1 MSQEKQVCDS
11 NFHGEHSKSLPIG
24 TKGLPICRSSR
35 GSFSL
40 MKEEVSLPCAVVRQ
54 SAIENNIEWMQTF
67 ANKNNVKLCPHGKT
81 TMTPDLFKQQLD
93 NGAWGITVA
102 SAVQAEIAVLAGAKQ
117 IIIANQVVGK
127 VNMQIVANLIKDH
140 GVAIYS
146 CVDSVANVEAWDR
159 VLTHSGITVPLFI
172 ELGVEGGRCGCRTS
186 NDVYELAQA
195 IQQTPHTDFK
205 GIELYEGVISGDNAE
220 QDIREFLKFA
230 ISLLKELKQEYQ
242 LEDAIISGAGSAWYD
257 IVAEEF
263 SQLADLIGIIRPGCY
278 AIHDTGIYEDAQNL
292 VQSRAKISNGVA
304 CDLSGDLISS
314 LEVWAYVLSVPEK
327 GKAVVG
333 LGKRDVAFDAGLP
346 IIERVIR
353 EGKEVVIDGLTAT
366 KVMDQHMFVEMNQA
380 MLQVGDI
387 VAMSTSHP
395 CLTFDKWRYIGVV
408 DEQDNVT
415 HWIPTFF

>member
-11 NFHGEHSKSLPIG
+11 NFHGEHSESLPIG
-24 TKGLPICRSSR
+24 TKGLPICRSAR

-40 MKEEVSLPCAVVRQ
+40 VKEEVSLPCAVVRQ
-54 SAIENNIEWMQTF
+54 SAIENNIEWMQAF

-102 SAVQAEIAVLAGAKQ
+102 SAAQAEIAVLAGAKQ

-127 VNMQIVANLIKDH
+127 VNMQIVVNLIQNH
-140 GVAIYS
+140 NVTVYS
-146 CVDSVANVEAWDR
+146 CVDSVANVEAWER
-159 VLTHSGITVPLFI
+159 VVSSAGVTVPLFI

-186 NDVYELAQA
+186 DDVYKLAQA
-195 IQQTPHTDFK
+195 IHQAPHTELK

-220 QDIREFLKFA
+220 QDIREFLGLA
-230 ISLLKELKQEYQ
+230 ISLLTELKQEYK
-242 LEDAIISGAGSAWYD
+242 LEEPIISGAGSAWYD
-257 IVAEEF
+257 VVAEEF
-263 SQLADLIGIIRPGCY
+263 SQLVDLVGVIRPGCY

-292 VQSRAKISNGVA
+292 VQSRASINNGVA
-304 CDLSGDLISS
+304 CDLSGDLVSS

-353 EGKEVVIDGLTAT
+353 DGKEVTLDGLTST
-366 KVMDQHMFVEMNQA
+366 KVMDQHMFVEMEQDT
-380 MLQVGDI
+380 LQVGDI